1 MFIDN
6 DLADDKSTRRSQTEV
21 LIFLKKAPILWYIK
35 RQANSKGSNFGA
47 YFCAMKSGVEMAETL
62 RYKIKMF
69 GLPIYGSAN
78 MFCDNK
84 VLYKNTITPESVLKK
99 KHHYISYHRFR
110 DEVDD
115 KTIRVDN

>member
-1 MFIDN
+1 
-6 DLADDKSTRRSQTEV
+6 
-21 LIFLKKAPILWYIK
+21 
-35 RQANSKGSNFGA
+35 
-47 YFCAMKSGVEMAETL
+47 
-62 RYKIKMF
+62 MF

-84 VLYKNTITPESVLKK
+84 ALYKNTITPESVLKK

-115 KTIRVDN
+115 KTIRVDNYITEKNLSDILTNIITAERRRFLIKKFTY